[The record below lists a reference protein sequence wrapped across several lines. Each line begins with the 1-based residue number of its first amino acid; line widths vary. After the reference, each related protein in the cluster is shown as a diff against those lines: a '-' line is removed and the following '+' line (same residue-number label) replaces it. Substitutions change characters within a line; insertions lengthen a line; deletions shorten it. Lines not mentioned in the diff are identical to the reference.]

1 MLQEY
6 FGKLFPCKKVSVHPC
21 RRRTARRG
29 ASPKAASVGP
39 TNSSLSWAET
49 SAAKPRHNTRE
60 LSHWETDS
68 GFQARLKDTET
79 LKEIHLSHWKLI
91 FPPKK
96 EFWLGFGSKGGATV
110 TAATP
115 RLSADFPYF
124 LQLTWPYFFLEY
136 WHFQMSCLGVSSPL
150 FNFTEVCHDLH
161 RCHVSFVTFNLKC

>member
-91 FPPKK
+91 FSQKK
-96 EFWLGFGSKGGATV
+96 VLTWFWFRSSGHCHCSHSQAFC
-110 TAATP
+110 
-115 RLSADFPYF
+115 RLSLLSTTDMTLF
-124 LQLTWPYFFLEY
+124 LSWVLTIPNVMSGCVISTFQFHWGLSWP
-136 WHFQMSCLGVSSPL
+136 P
-150 FNFTEVCHDLH
+150 
-161 RCHVSFVTFNLKC
+161 